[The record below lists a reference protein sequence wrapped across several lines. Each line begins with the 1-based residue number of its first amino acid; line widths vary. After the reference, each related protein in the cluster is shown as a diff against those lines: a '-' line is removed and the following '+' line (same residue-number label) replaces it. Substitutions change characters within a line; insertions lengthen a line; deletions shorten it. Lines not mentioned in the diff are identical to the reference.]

1 MTARLSSPEVKK
13 RLQQFSK
20 RFRNA
25 ENEQREATMFWAG
38 FYNCFGI
45 SAAEAI
51 VFEQQVRKLD
61 GNKGRIDSFI
71 PGLLIVEYKSRS
83 RDLEAAYEQ
92 AVDKA
97 YSYKSKDDDASR
109 VAFLFKLYEEQTSFL
124 PSVVAKKIR
133 VKKLKMLQRV
143 CYE

>member
-45 SAAEAI
+45 SAAEAT

-61 GNKGRIDSFI
+61 GNRGRIDSFI
-71 PGLLIVEYKSRS
+71 PGLLIVEHKSRG

-92 AVDKA
+92 AEDYFIALKP
-97 YSYKSKDDDASR
+97 
-109 VAFLFKLYEEQTSFL
+109 EERPKYIITSDFARIVIYDL
-124 PSVVAKKIR
+124 ETK
-133 VKKLKMLQRV
+133 QRN
-143 CYE
+143 ETIGLSS